1 MAARRSD
8 VCDLTRW
15 LYHWSCE
22 HNVYHLNAEVTHVT
36 AYLEFSGDMVG
47 LPGVGGLRGPN
58 FGRIPIV
65 WTAEQLLNTEWVRII
80 RPPVGEETC
89 EMGVHV
95 ERMEPNWR
103 PAQIKF
109 FKADGR
115 HLIATPMDTAKSC
128 GADYIMLSKYVLP
141 IDDKKEVAPPT
152 VDLDGISTPPSPP
165 MNLE

>member
-1 MAARRSD
+1 MWGA
-8 VCDLTRW
+8 
-15 LYHWSCE
+15 
-22 HNVYHLNAEVTHVT
+22 
-36 AYLEFSGDMVG
+36 F
-47 LPGVGGLRGPN
+47 GGQE
-58 FGRIPIV
+58 IVQKPIV
-65 WTAEQLLNTEWVRII
+65 YTAEQLLNTEWVRII
-80 RPPVGEETC
+80 RPPDGEETC
-89 EMGVHV
+89 KMGVHV
-95 ERMEPNWR
+95 KRMEPNWL

-128 GADYIMLSKYVLP
+128 GAEYIMLSNYVLP